1 METSDPFYENFTKGK
16 VNIMLEDLK
25 YYSKLQAERDRRER
39 ISRLV
44 YALLLVLLVFS
55 TALQIVAICIN

>member
-1 METSDPFYENFTKGK
+1 
-16 VNIMLEDLK
+16 MLEDLK